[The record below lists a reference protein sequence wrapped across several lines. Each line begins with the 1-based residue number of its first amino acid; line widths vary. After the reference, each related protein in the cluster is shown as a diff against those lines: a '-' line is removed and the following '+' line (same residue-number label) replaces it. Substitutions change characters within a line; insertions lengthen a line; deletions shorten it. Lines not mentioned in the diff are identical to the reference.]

1 MKQQKIELPGKSPVA
16 GKSAER
22 SLPAE
27 ILNILDQGILM
38 WSAEG
43 TCLLFNTRVL
53 DLLGLKADQIRIGAS
68 RAEMRSACA
77 CGGAIKAQD
86 LSDAEAQIRANR
98 PYSFDITH
106 ASGRTINISG
116 RPARNGCYLE
126 TFADV
131 TITRQAAQD
140 LVIAK
145 QAAESAESRT
155 RDILETERTRQSEA
169 KLLGQLD
176 EWLQSCKS
184 LKELFAI
191 VTRFMPK
198 LLPGS
203 KGELY
208 VYSNSRNALDGM
220 CNWNTVDLHESIL
233 ADSCWALR
241 RGRSYEYEEG
251 GLCVEC
257 EHVSAHR
264 HEVSVP
270 KYICIP
276 IIAHGDT
283 VGLLHIRFDRIA
295 AESAHMN
302 QSARFAIRCG
312 EHISMAI
319 ANVKLRDELHEQS
332 VRDRLTGL
340 FNRRYLVEALR
351 REISAGERRGTGFG
365 LVAFDI
371 DHFKTF
377 NDNHGHD
384 AGDVVLR
391 TLGARIVECLG
402 PRDIACRLGGEEFA
416 ILMPEVDLEGAVALA
431 QRLREATPLISVR
444 YGEAV
449 LPKITISCGV
459 TAYPDGGTRPQAL
472 MQLVDKALYA
482 AKESGRDC
490 VVRTDQLGGGRFAAG
505 G

>member
-16 GKSAER
+16 GEIAER
-22 SLPAE
+22 NLPAE

-53 DLLGLKADQIRIGAS
+53 DLMGLKADQIRIGAR

-77 CGGAIKAQD
+77 FSGSLKAHD

-98 PYSFDITH
+98 PYSFDITNS
-106 ASGRTINISG
+106 SGRVINISG
-116 RPARNGCYLE
+116 RPARNGSYLE

-131 TITRQAAQD
+131 TVARQASQDLVVARQAAE
-140 LVIAK
+140 A
-145 QAAESAESRT
+145 AESRT

-208 VYSNSRNALDGM
+208 VYSNSRDALDGM
-220 CNWNTVDLHESIL
+220 CKWNTVDLHESIS

-264 HEVSVP
+264 YEVSVP
-270 KYICIP
+270 EYICIP

-283 VGLLHIRFDRIA
+283 VGLLHIRFDRLA
-295 AESAHMN
+295 ADSAHMT
-302 QSARFAIRCG
+302 QSAQFAIRCG

-332 VRDRLTGL
+332 VRDPLTGL

-365 LVAFDI
+365 LVSFDI

-391 TLGARIVECLG
+391 TFGARIVECLG
-402 PRDIACRLGGEEFA
+402 DRDVACRLGGDEFA
-416 ILMPEVDLEGAVALA
+416 ILLPDADLDAAFALA
-431 QRLREATPLISVR
+431 QRLRETTPLMTVR

-449 LPKITISCGV
+449 LPKITISAGV
-459 TAYPDGGTRPQAL
+459 TSYPEGGTRPQTL

-482 AKESGRDC
+482 AKENGRDC
-490 VVRTDQLGGGRFAAG
+490 IVRTDQLGAGRFAPEG
-505 G
+505 

>member
-1 MKQQKIELPGKSPVA
+1 MKQQKIEIPGRPASA
-16 GKSAER
+16 GKRAER
-22 SLPAE
+22 NLPEE

-38 WSAEG
+38 WSAEA
-43 TCLLFNTRVL
+43 TCMLYNTRVF
-53 DLLGLKADQIRIGAS
+53 DLLGVKADQLKIGTS
-68 RAEMRSACA
+68 RADLRSACA
-77 CGGAIKAQD
+77 FGGPIKAKD

-98 PYSFDITH
+98 PYSFDISNS
-106 ASGRTINISG
+106 SGRTINISG

-126 TFADV
+126 TLADV
-131 TITRQAAQD
+131 TATRQASED

-145 QAAESAESRT
+145 HAAESAESRT
-155 RDILETERTRQSEA
+155 REILETERTRQSEA

-208 VYSNSRNALDGM
+208 VYSNSRDALDGM
-220 CNWNTVDLHESIL
+220 CNWNTVDLHASIS

-257 EHVSAHR
+257 EHVTAHR

-270 KYICIP
+270 EYICIP

-283 VGLLHIRFDRIA
+283 VGLLHIWFDRLA
-295 AESAHMN
+295 AESAHMT
-302 QSARFAIRCG
+302 QSAQFAIRCG

-332 VRDRLTGL
+332 VRDPLTGL
-340 FNRRYLVEALR
+340 FNRRYLVEAMR
-351 REISAGERRGTGFG
+351 REINAGERRGTGFG

-371 DHFKTF
+371 DYFKTF

-391 TLGARIVECLG
+391 TLGAKVVESLG
-402 PRDIACRLGGEEFA
+402 ERDIACRLGGEEFA
-416 ILMPEVDLEGAVALA
+416 ILLPEANIEAAYAFA
-431 QRLREATPLISVR
+431 QKLREITSLITVR
-444 YGEAV
+444 YGETV
-449 LPKITISCGV
+449 LPKISVSAGV
-459 TAYPDGGTRPQAL
+459 TAYPEGGTRPQSL
-472 MQLVDKALYA
+472 MQYVDRALYA
-482 AKESGRDC
+482 AKDSGRDC
-490 VVRTDQLGGGRFAAG
+490 VVRTDQLDAPRIASRG
-505 G
+505 

>member
-1 MKQQKIELPGKSPVA
+1 MKQQKIEIPSKVKA
-16 GKSAER
+16 EGKSAER
-22 SLPAE
+22 NLPAE
-27 ILNILDQGILM
+27 ILNILDQGIMM

-43 TCLLFNTRVL
+43 TCVLFNTRVL
-53 DLLGLKADQIRIGAS
+53 DLLGFKADQIRIGVR
-68 RAEMRSACA
+68 RADLRSTCA
-77 CGGAIKAQD
+77 MGGPAKAHD
-86 LSDAEAQIRANR
+86 LAEAEAQIRANR
-98 PYSFDITH
+98 PYSFDITNL
-106 ASGRTINISG
+106 SGRTINISG

-126 TFADV
+126 TFVDV
-131 TITRQAAQD
+131 TAARQASQD
-140 LVIAK
+140 LVVAK

-155 RDILETERTRQSEA
+155 REILETERTRQSEA

-208 VYSNSRNALDGM
+208 VYSNSRDALDGM
-220 CNWNTVDLHESIL
+220 CNWNTVDLHDSIS

-257 EHVSAHR
+257 EHVATHR

-270 KYICIP
+270 EYICIP

-295 AESAHMN
+295 AESAHMTK
-302 QSARFAIRCG
+302 SAKFAVRCG

-319 ANVKLRDELHEQS
+319 ANVKLRDELHEKS
-332 VRDRLTGL
+332 VRDPLTGL

-351 REISAGERRGTGFG
+351 REINASERRGAGFG
-365 LVAFDI
+365 LVSFDI

-391 TLGARIVECLG
+391 TLGAKITDCLG
-402 PRDIACRLGGEEFA
+402 ERDIACRLGGEEFA
-416 ILMPEVDLEGAVALA
+416 ILMPGADIEAAEAFA
-431 QRLREATPLISVR
+431 QNLRESTHKVSVR
-444 YGEAV
+444 YGETI
-449 LPKITISCGV
+449 LPKITISAGV
-459 TAYPDGGTRPQAL
+459 TAYPEGGTRPQSL
-472 MQLVDKALYA
+472 MQCVDKALYS
-482 AKESGRDC
+482 AKAKGRDC
-490 VVRTDQLGGGRFAAG
+490 VVRTDQLEGGGLALEG
-505 G
+505 

>member
-1 MKQQKIELPGKSPVA
+1 MKQQKIELPGGARGP
-16 GKSAER
+16 GKSGTQD
-22 SLPAE
+22 LPAE
-27 ILNILDQGILM
+27 ILNILDQGIRM

-43 TCLLFNTRVL
+43 TCLLYNTRVL
-53 DLLGLKADQIRIGAS
+53 DLMGLKAEQLGIGAS
-68 RAEMRSACA
+68 RTDLRSACA
-77 CGGAIKAQD
+77 YGGAIKAQD
-86 LSDAEAQIRANR
+86 LADTETQIRANR
-98 PYSFDITH
+98 PYSFDIAH

-116 RPARNGCYLE
+116 RPARNGRYLE
-126 TFADV
+126 TLVDV
-131 TITRQAAQD
+131 TAVRLASQD
-140 LVIAK
+140 LVVARK
-145 QAAESAESRT
+145 AAEAAESRT

-169 KLLGQLD
+169 NLLGQLD

-208 VYSNSRNALDGM
+208 VYSNSRDALDGM
-220 CNWNTVDLHESIL
+220 CKWNTVDLHESIS

-270 KYICIP
+270 EYICIP

-283 VGLLHIRFDRIA
+283 VGLLHIRFDRLA
-295 AESAHMN
+295 ADSAHMT
-302 QSARFAIRCG
+302 QSAQFAIRCG

-319 ANVKLRDELHEQS
+319 TNVKLRDELHEQS
-332 VRDRLTGL
+332 VRDPLTGL

-365 LVAFDI
+365 LVSFDI

-377 NDNHGHD
+377 NDNNGHD

-391 TLGARIVECLG
+391 TFGARIVDCLG
-402 PRDIACRLGGEEFA
+402 DRDVACRLGGEEFA
-416 ILMPEVDLEGAVALA
+416 ILMPDADLDAAFALG
-431 QRLREATPLISVR
+431 QRLRETTALMTVR
-444 YGEAV
+444 YGEAI
-449 LPKITISCGV
+449 LPKITISAGV
-459 TAYPDGGTRPQAL
+459 TAYPEGGTRPQTL

-490 VVRTDQLGGGRFAAG
+490 IVRADQLAAGRFAAG
-505 G
+505 